1 MTGLPADYYIKQ
13 MNERLSLIKEPKVL
27 LQACC
32 APCSSYCL
40 LALRDVASLGVY
52 YYNPNITLADEYE
65 YRLSEIKRLIG
76 IYNDNPD
83 RALTEECRQVDITKY
98 LIKDKNT
105 ENTNDNDILV
115 DINTDIIINN
125 YQTKESLND
134 KLVNI
139 NNSYVN
145 KNYIDII
152 DAPYEPELFL
162 ERTKGFESCPERG
175 ERCSICFD
183 LRLRKTA
190 EEAKKLG
197 YDFFATT
204 LTLSPL
210 KNADV
215 INAIGE
221 KISKDVGIN
230 YLPTDFK
237 KKNGYKMSIE
247 LSKEFNLYRQNYCGC
262 IFSKN

>member
-1 MTGLPADYYIKQ
+1 MNGLPADYYLRQ
-13 MNERLSLIKEPKVL
+13 MNERLAAFDNPKVFMH
-27 LQACC
+27 ACC

-52 YYNPNITLADEYE
+52 YYNPNITLSEEYE
-65 YRLSEIKRLIG
+65 YRYSEIKRLIG

-83 RALTEECRQVDITKY
+83 RVLSEDCRQVDINKG
-98 LIKDKNT
+98 
-105 ENTNDNDILV
+105 
-115 DINTDIIINN
+115 
-125 YQTKESLND
+125 
-134 KLVNI
+134 
-139 NNSYVN
+139 YVN
-145 KNYIDII
+145 RNYINII
-152 DAPYEPELFL
+152 DVPYEPQLFM
-162 ERTKGFESCPERG
+162 EKTKGFETCPERG

-183 LRLRKTA
+183 LRLGKAA

-221 KISKDVGIN
+221 RISSEVGIA

>member
-1 MTGLPADYYIKQ
+1 MNGLPADYYLRQ
-13 MNERLSLIKEPKVL
+13 MNERLAAFDNPKVFMH
-27 LQACC
+27 ACC

-52 YYNPNITLADEYE
+52 YYNPNITLSEEYE
-65 YRLSEIKRLIG
+65 YRYSEIKRLIG

-83 RALTEECRQVDITKY
+83 RVLSEDCRQVD
-98 LIKDKNT
+98 
-105 ENTNDNDILV
+105 
-115 DINTDIIINN
+115 
-125 YQTKESLND
+125 
-134 KLVNI
+134 I

-145 KNYIDII
+145 RNYINII
-152 DAPYEPELFL
+152 DVPYEPQLFM
-162 ERTKGFESCPERG
+162 EKTKGFETCPERG

-190 EEAKKLG
+190 EEAKKHG

-221 KISKDVGIN
+221 RISSEVGIA

-262 IFSKN
+262 IFSKNKIEQNG

>member
-1 MTGLPADYYIKQ
+1 MNGLPADFFIKQ
-13 MNERLSLIKEPKVL
+13 MNERLSAVENPKVL
-27 LQACC
+27 IQACC

-65 YRLSEIKRLIG
+65 YRFAEIKRLVG

-83 RALTEECRQVDITKY
+83 RVLPEDCRQVNI
-98 LIKDKNT
+98 IK
-105 ENTNDNDILV
+105 
-115 DINTDIIINN
+115 
-125 YQTKESLND
+125 
-134 KLVNI
+134 
-139 NNSYVN
+139 SYVSN
-145 KNYIDII
+145 NIDLI

-162 ERTKGFESCPERG
+162 EKTKGYESCPERG

-190 EEAKKLG
+190 EEALALG

-210 KNADV
+210 KNADL

-221 KISKDVGIN
+221 KISEEVGIK

-237 KKNGYKMSIE
+237 KKNGYKTSIE
-247 LSKEFNLYRQNYCGC
+247 LSKEFDLYRQNYCGC
-262 IFSKN
+262 IYSKN

>member
-1 MTGLPADYYIKQ
+1 MTGLSADYYIKQ

-83 RALTEECRQVDITKY
+83 RVLPEDCRQVDITKH
-98 LIKDKNT
+98 LIKDRNV
-105 ENTNDNDILV
+105 ENIKDSDDLV
-115 DINTDIIINN
+115 DI
-125 YQTKESLND
+125 K
-134 KLVNI
+134 
-139 NNSYVN
+139 NSYVN
-145 KNYIDII
+145 NNHIDII

-162 ERTKGFESCPERG
+162 ERTKGYESCPERG

-197 YDFFATT
+197 YNFFATT

-221 KISKDVGIN
+221 KIAEDVGIK

-262 IFSKN
+262 LYSKK

>member
-1 MTGLPADYYIKQ
+1 MNGLPADYYLRQ
-13 MNERLSLIKEPKVL
+13 MNERLAAFDNPKVFMH
-27 LQACC
+27 ACC

-52 YYNPNITLADEYE
+52 YYNPNITLSEEYE
-65 YRLSEIKRLIG
+65 YRYSEIKRLIG

-83 RALTEECRQVDITKY
+83 RVLSEDCRQVDINKG
-98 LIKDKNT
+98 
-105 ENTNDNDILV
+105 
-115 DINTDIIINN
+115 
-125 YQTKESLND
+125 
-134 KLVNI
+134 
-139 NNSYVN
+139 YVN
-145 KNYIDII
+145 RNYINII
-152 DAPYEPELFL
+152 DVPYEPQLFM
-162 ERTKGFESCPERG
+162 EKTKGFETCPERG

-221 KISKDVGIN
+221 KISEEVGVK

>member
-1 MTGLPADYYIKQ
+1 MNGLPADYYLRQ
-13 MNERLSLIKEPKVL
+13 MNERLAAFDNPKVFMH
-27 LQACC
+27 ACC

-52 YYNPNITLADEYE
+52 YYNPNITLSEEYE
-65 YRLSEIKRLIG
+65 YRYSEIKRLIG

-83 RALTEECRQVDITKY
+83 RVLSEDCRQVD
-98 LIKDKNT
+98 
-105 ENTNDNDILV
+105 
-115 DINTDIIINN
+115 
-125 YQTKESLND
+125 
-134 KLVNI
+134 I

-145 KNYIDII
+145 RHYIKII
-152 DAPYEPELFL
+152 DVPYEPQLFM
-162 ERTKGFESCPERG
+162 EKTKGFETCPERG

-221 KISKDVGIN
+221 RISSEVGIA

-262 IFSKN
+262 IFSKNKIEQNG

>member
-1 MTGLPADYYIKQ
+1 MNGLPADYYLRQ
-13 MNERLSLIKEPKVL
+13 MNERLAAFDNPKVFMH
-27 LQACC
+27 ACC

-52 YYNPNITLADEYE
+52 YYNPNITLSAEYE
-65 YRLSEIKRLIG
+65 YRYSEIKRLIG

-83 RALTEECRQVDITKY
+83 RVLSEDCRQVD
-98 LIKDKNT
+98 
-105 ENTNDNDILV
+105 
-115 DINTDIIINN
+115 
-125 YQTKESLND
+125 
-134 KLVNI
+134 I

-145 KNYIDII
+145 RNYINII
-152 DAPYEPELFL
+152 DVPYEPQLFM
-162 ERTKGFESCPERG
+162 EKTKGFETCPERG

-190 EEAKKLG
+190 EEAKKHG

-221 KISKDVGIN
+221 RISSEVGIA

>member
-1 MTGLPADYYIKQ
+1 MNGLPSDYYLRQ
-13 MNERLSLIKEPKVL
+13 MNERLAAFDNPKVFMH
-27 LQACC
+27 ACC

-52 YYNPNITLADEYE
+52 YYNPNITLSEEYE
-65 YRLSEIKRLIG
+65 YRYSEIKRLIG

-83 RALTEECRQVDITKY
+83 RVLSEDCRQVDI
-98 LIKDKNT
+98 
-105 ENTNDNDILV
+105 
-115 DINTDIIINN
+115 
-125 YQTKESLND
+125 
-134 KLVNI
+134 NI
-139 NNSYVN
+139 SYVN
-145 KNYIDII
+145 RNYIKMI
-152 DAPYEPELFL
+152 DVPYEPQLFM
-162 ERTKGFESCPERG
+162 EKTKGFETCPERG

-190 EEAKKLG
+190 EEAKKHG

-221 KISKDVGIN
+221 RISSEVGIA

>member
-1 MTGLPADYYIKQ
+1 MNGLPADFYIKQ
-13 MNERLSLIKEPKVL
+13 MNERLSAVENPKVL
-27 LQACC
+27 IQACC

-52 YYNPNITLADEYE
+52 YYNPNITLADEYD
-65 YRLSEIKRLIG
+65 YRFAEIKRLVG
-76 IYNDNPD
+76 IYNENPD
-83 RALTEECRQVDITKY
+83 RVLPEECRQVDI
-98 LIKDKNT
+98 KNC
-105 ENTNDNDILV
+105 
-115 DINTDIIINN
+115 
-125 YQTKESLND
+125 
-134 KLVNI
+134 
-139 NNSYVN
+139 YVN
-145 KNYIDII
+145 KNHIEII

-162 ERTKGFESCPERG
+162 EKTKGYENCPERG

-190 EEAKKLG
+190 EEALALG

-221 KISKDVGIN
+221 KISEEVGIK

-237 KKNGYKMSIE
+237 KKNGYKTSIE
-247 LSKEFNLYRQNYCGC
+247 LSKEFDLYRQNYCGC

>member
-1 MTGLPADYYIKQ
+1 MNGLPADYYLRQ
-13 MNERLSLIKEPKVL
+13 MNERLAAFDNPKVFMH
-27 LQACC
+27 ACC

-52 YYNPNITLADEYE
+52 YYNPNITLSEEYE
-65 YRLSEIKRLIG
+65 YRYSEIKRLIG

-83 RALTEECRQVDITKY
+83 RVLSEDCRQVDI
-98 LIKDKNT
+98 N
-105 ENTNDNDILV
+105 
-115 DINTDIIINN
+115 
-125 YQTKESLND
+125 QG
-134 KLVNI
+134 
-139 NNSYVN
+139 YVN
-145 KNYIDII
+145 RNYINII
-152 DAPYEPELFL
+152 DVPYEPQLFM
-162 ERTKGFESCPERG
+162 EKTKGFETCPERG

-221 KISKDVGIN
+221 RISSEVGIA

-262 IFSKN
+262 IFSKNKIEQNG

>member
-1 MTGLPADYYIKQ
+1 MNGLPADFYIKQ
-13 MNERLSLIKEPKVL
+13 MNERLSAVENPKVL
-27 LQACC
+27 IQACC

-65 YRLSEIKRLIG
+65 YRYAEIKRLVG

-83 RALTEECRQVDITKY
+83 RVLPEECRQV
-98 LIKDKNT
+98 N
-105 ENTNDNDILV
+105 
-115 DINTDIIINN
+115 II
-125 YQTKESLND
+125 Y
-134 KLVNI
+134 
-139 NNSYVN
+139 SYVN
-145 KNYIDII
+145 TNIDII

-162 ERTKGFESCPERG
+162 EKTKGYENCPERG

-190 EEAKKLG
+190 EEALALG

-215 INAIGE
+215 INSIGE
-221 KISKDVGIN
+221 KISIEVGVK

-237 KKNGYKMSIE
+237 KKNGYKTSIE
-247 LSKEFNLYRQNYCGC
+247 LSKEFDLYRQNYCGC

>member
-1 MTGLPADYYIKQ
+1 MNGLPADFFIKQ
-13 MNERLSLIKEPKVL
+13 MNECLSAVENPKVL
-27 LQACC
+27 IQACC

-65 YRLSEIKRLIG
+65 YRFAEIKRLVG

-83 RALTEECRQVDITKY
+83 RVLPEDCRQVNI
-98 LIKDKNT
+98 IK
-105 ENTNDNDILV
+105 
-115 DINTDIIINN
+115 
-125 YQTKESLND
+125 
-134 KLVNI
+134 
-139 NNSYVN
+139 SYVSN
-145 KNYIDII
+145 NIDLI

-162 ERTKGFESCPERG
+162 EKTKGYESCPERG

-190 EEAKKLG
+190 EEALALG

-210 KNADV
+210 KNADL

-221 KISKDVGIN
+221 KISEEVGIK

-237 KKNGYKMSIE
+237 KKNGYKTSIE

>member
-1 MTGLPADYYIKQ
+1 MNGLPADYYLRQ
-13 MNERLSLIKEPKVL
+13 MNERLAAFDNPKVFMH
-27 LQACC
+27 ACC

-52 YYNPNITLADEYE
+52 YYNPNITLSEEYE
-65 YRLSEIKRLIG
+65 YRYSEIKRLIG

-83 RALTEECRQVDITKY
+83 RVLSEDCRQVD
-98 LIKDKNT
+98 
-105 ENTNDNDILV
+105 
-115 DINTDIIINN
+115 
-125 YQTKESLND
+125 
-134 KLVNI
+134 I

-145 KNYIDII
+145 RNYVKII
-152 DAPYEPELFL
+152 DVPYEPQLFM
-162 ERTKGFESCPERG
+162 EKTKGFETCPERG

-221 KISKDVGIN
+221 RISSEVGIA

>member
-1 MTGLPADYYIKQ
+1 MNGLPADFYIKQ
-13 MNERLSLIKEPKVL
+13 MNERLSAVENPKVL
-27 LQACC
+27 IQACC

-52 YYNPNITLADEYE
+52 YYNPNITLADEYD
-65 YRLSEIKRLIG
+65 YRFAEIKRLVG
-76 IYNDNPD
+76 IYNENPD
-83 RALTEECRQVDITKY
+83 RVLPEECRQVDI
-98 LIKDKNT
+98 KNC
-105 ENTNDNDILV
+105 
-115 DINTDIIINN
+115 
-125 YQTKESLND
+125 
-134 KLVNI
+134 
-139 NNSYVN
+139 YVN
-145 KNYIDII
+145 KNHIEII

-162 ERTKGFESCPERG
+162 EKTKGYENCPERG

-190 EEAKKLG
+190 EEALALG

-215 INAIGE
+215 INAIVE
-221 KISKDVGIN
+221 KISEEFGIK

-237 KKNGYKMSIE
+237 KKNGYKTSIE
-247 LSKEFNLYRQNYCGC
+247 LSKEFDLYRQNYCGC

>member
-1 MTGLPADYYIKQ
+1 MNGLPADYYLRQ
-13 MNERLSLIKEPKVL
+13 MNERLAAFDNPKVFMH
-27 LQACC
+27 ACC

-52 YYNPNITLADEYE
+52 YYNPNITLSEEYE
-65 YRLSEIKRLIG
+65 YRYSEIKRLIG

-83 RALTEECRQVDITKY
+83 RVLSEDCRQVD
-98 LIKDKNT
+98 
-105 ENTNDNDILV
+105 
-115 DINTDIIINN
+115 
-125 YQTKESLND
+125 
-134 KLVNI
+134 I

-145 KNYIDII
+145 RNYIKII
-152 DAPYEPELFL
+152 DVPYEPQLFM
-162 ERTKGFESCPERG
+162 EKTKGFETCPERG

-190 EEAKKLG
+190 EEAKKHG

-221 KISKDVGIN
+221 RISSEVGIA

-262 IFSKN
+262 IFTKN

>member
-1 MTGLPADYYIKQ
+1 MNGLPADFYIKQ
-13 MNERLSLIKEPKVL
+13 MNEMLSAVDNPKVL
-27 LQACC
+27 IQACC

-52 YYNPNITLADEYE
+52 YYNPNITLTDEYE
-65 YRLSEIKRLIG
+65 YRYAEIKRLVG

-83 RALTEECRQVDITKY
+83 RVLPEDCRQVNIT
-98 LIKDKNT
+98 
-105 ENTNDNDILV
+105 
-115 DINTDIIINN
+115 
-125 YQTKESLND
+125 
-134 KLVNI
+134 
-139 NNSYVN
+139 NSYVN
-145 KNYIDII
+145 NRIDII
-152 DAPYEPELFL
+152 DVPYEPELFL
-162 ERTKGFESCPERG
+162 EKTKGYESCPERG

-190 EEAKKLG
+190 EEALDLG

-221 KISKDVGIN
+221 KISKEVGVK

-237 KKNGYKMSIE
+237 KKNGYKTSIE
-247 LSKEFNLYRQNYCGC
+247 LSKEFDLYRQNYCGC
-262 IFSKN
+262 IYSKN

>member
-1 MTGLPADYYIKQ
+1 MNGLPADFYIKQ
-13 MNERLSLIKEPKVL
+13 MNERLSEVENPKVL
-27 LQACC
+27 IQACC

-40 LALRDVASLGVY
+40 LALRDIASLGVY
-52 YYNPNITLADEYE
+52 YYNPNITLADEYD
-65 YRLSEIKRLIG
+65 YRFAEIKRLVG
-76 IYNDNPD
+76 IYNENPD
-83 RALTEECRQVDITKY
+83 RVLPEECRQVDI
-98 LIKDKNT
+98 KNC
-105 ENTNDNDILV
+105 
-115 DINTDIIINN
+115 
-125 YQTKESLND
+125 
-134 KLVNI
+134 
-139 NNSYVN
+139 YVN
-145 KNYIDII
+145 KNHIEII

-162 ERTKGFESCPERG
+162 EKTKGYENCPERG

-190 EEAKKLG
+190 EEALALG

-221 KISKDVGIN
+221 KISEEVGIK

-237 KKNGYKMSIE
+237 KKNGYKTSIE
-247 LSKEFNLYRQNYCGC
+247 LSKEFDLYRQNYCGC

>member
-1 MTGLPADYYIKQ
+1 MTRLPADFYIKQ
-13 MNERLSLIKEPKVL
+13 MNEKLSGYENPRVLI
-27 LQACC
+27 QACC

-40 LALRDVASLGVY
+40 LALRDAASLGVY

-65 YRLSEIKRLIG
+65 YRFAEIKRLVG
-76 IYNDNPD
+76 IYNDNLD
-83 RALTEECRQVDITKY
+83 RVLPEDCRQVNIT
-98 LIKDKNT
+98 
-105 ENTNDNDILV
+105 
-115 DINTDIIINN
+115 N
-125 YQTKESLND
+125 Y
-134 KLVNI
+134 
-139 NNSYVN
+139 YVN
-145 KNYIDII
+145 KNHIKII

-162 ERTKGFESCPERG
+162 EKTKGYESCPERG

-221 KISKDVGIN
+221 KISEEVGVK

-247 LSKEFNLYRQNYCGC
+247 LSKEFDLYRQNYCGC
-262 IFSKN
+262 IYSKN

>member
-1 MTGLPADYYIKQ
+1 MNGLPADFYINQ
-13 MNERLSLIKEPKVL
+13 MNERLSEVENPRVLI
-27 LQACC
+27 QACC

-40 LALRDVASLGVY
+40 LALRDIASLGVY

-65 YRLSEIKRLIG
+65 YRFAEIKRLVG

-83 RALTEECRQVDITKY
+83 RVLPEECRQV
-98 LIKDKNT
+98 N
-105 ENTNDNDILV
+105 
-115 DINTDIIINN
+115 II
-125 YQTKESLND
+125 
-134 KLVNI
+134 
-139 NNSYVN
+139 NSYVN
-145 KNYIDII
+145 KNIDII

-162 ERTKGFESCPERG
+162 EKTKGYENCPERG

-190 EEAKKLG
+190 EEALALG

-215 INAIGE
+215 INSIGE
-221 KISKDVGIN
+221 KISKEVGVK

-237 KKNGYKMSIE
+237 KKNGYKTSIE
-247 LSKEFNLYRQNYCGC
+247 LSKEFDLYRQNYCGC

>member
-1 MTGLPADYYIKQ
+1 MTGLPADFYIKQ
-13 MNERLSLIKEPKVL
+13 MNERLSAAENPKVL
-27 LQACC
+27 IQACC

-52 YYNPNITLADEYE
+52 YYNPNITLSDEYE
-65 YRLSEIKRLIG
+65 YRFAEIKRLVG

-83 RALTEECRQVDITKY
+83 RLLPEECRQVNITY
-98 LIKDKNT
+98 
-105 ENTNDNDILV
+105 
-115 DINTDIIINN
+115 
-125 YQTKESLND
+125 
-134 KLVNI
+134 
-139 NNSYVN
+139 SYVN
-145 KNYIDII
+145 NNYIDII

-162 ERTKGFESCPERG
+162 QKTKGYESCPERG

-190 EEAKKLG
+190 EEAKKLE

-221 KISKDVGIN
+221 KISKEVGVE

-247 LSKEFNLYRQNYCGC
+247 LSKEFDLYRQNYCGC
-262 IFSKN
+262 VFSKN

>member
-1 MTGLPADYYIKQ
+1 MNGLPADYYLRQ
-13 MNERLSLIKEPKVL
+13 MNERLAAFDNPKVFMH
-27 LQACC
+27 ACC

-52 YYNPNITLADEYE
+52 YYNPNITLSEEYE
-65 YRLSEIKRLIG
+65 YRYSEIKRLIG

-83 RALTEECRQVDITKY
+83 RVLSEDCRQVDINKG
-98 LIKDKNT
+98 
-105 ENTNDNDILV
+105 
-115 DINTDIIINN
+115 
-125 YQTKESLND
+125 
-134 KLVNI
+134 
-139 NNSYVN
+139 YVN
-145 KNYIDII
+145 RNYINII
-152 DAPYEPELFL
+152 DGPYEPQLFM
-162 ERTKGFESCPERG
+162 EKTKGYEACPERG

-221 KISKDVGIN
+221 RISSEVGIA

-262 IFSKN
+262 IFSKNKIEQNG

>member
-1 MTGLPADYYIKQ
+1 MNGLPADFYIKQ
-13 MNERLSLIKEPKVL
+13 MNECLSAVENPKVL
-27 LQACC
+27 IQACC

-40 LALRDVASLGVY
+40 LTLRDVASLGVY
-52 YYNPNITLADEYE
+52 YYNPNITLSDEYE
-65 YRLSEIKRLIG
+65 YRYAEIKRLVG
-76 IYNDNPD
+76 IYNENPD
-83 RALTEECRQVDITKY
+83 RVLPEDCRQV
-98 LIKDKNT
+98 N
-105 ENTNDNDILV
+105 
-115 DINTDIIINN
+115 II
-125 YQTKESLND
+125 
-134 KLVNI
+134 
-139 NNSYVN
+139 NSYVN
-145 KNYIDII
+145 NRIDII

-162 ERTKGFESCPERG
+162 EKTKGYESCPERG

-190 EEAKKLG
+190 EEALALG

-221 KISKDVGIN
+221 KISKEVGIR

-237 KKNGYKMSIE
+237 KKNGYKTSIE
-247 LSKEFNLYRQNYCGC
+247 LSKEFDLYRQNYCGC

>member
-13 MNERLSLIKEPKVL
+13 MNERLSLIKEPRVL

-40 LALRDVASLGVY
+40 LALRDIASLGVY
-52 YYNPNITLADEYE
+52 YYNPNITLTDEYE

-83 RALTEECRQVDITKY
+83 RVLPEDCRQVDIK
-98 LIKDKNT
+98 
-105 ENTNDNDILV
+105 
-115 DINTDIIINN
+115 
-125 YQTKESLND
+125 
-134 KLVNI
+134 
-139 NNSYVN
+139 NSYVN
-145 KNYIDII
+145 NNYINII

-162 ERTKGFESCPERG
+162 ERTKGYESCPERG

-221 KISKDVGIN
+221 KIAEDVGIN

-262 IFSKN
+262 IYSKN

>member
-1 MTGLPADYYIKQ
+1 MNGLPADFYIKQ
-13 MNERLSLIKEPKVL
+13 MNECLSAVENPKVL
-27 LQACC
+27 IQACC

-65 YRLSEIKRLIG
+65 YRFAEIKRLVG
-76 IYNDNPD
+76 IYNDNPERVLPED
-83 RALTEECRQVDITKY
+83 SRQVNITKC
-98 LIKDKNT
+98 
-105 ENTNDNDILV
+105 
-115 DINTDIIINN
+115 
-125 YQTKESLND
+125 
-134 KLVNI
+134 
-139 NNSYVN
+139 YVN
-145 KNYIDII
+145 NRIEII

-162 ERTKGFESCPERG
+162 EKTKGYESCPERG

-190 EEAKKLG
+190 EEALALG

-221 KISKDVGIN
+221 KISQEVGVK

-237 KKNGYKMSIE
+237 KKNGYKTSIE
-247 LSKEFNLYRQNYCGC
+247 LSKEFDLYRQNYCGC
-262 IFSKN
+262 IFSKK